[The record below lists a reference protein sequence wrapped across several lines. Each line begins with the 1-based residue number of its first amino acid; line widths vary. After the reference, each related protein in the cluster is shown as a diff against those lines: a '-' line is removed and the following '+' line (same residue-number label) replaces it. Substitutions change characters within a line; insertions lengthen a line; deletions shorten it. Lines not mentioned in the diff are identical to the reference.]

1 MATITRETVGLAVT
15 FAGLGQA
22 GGQTILP
29 LPLATADLRPATGS
43 VLLPYRVLIARDN
56 GIPLID
62 VADQGVSPVRG
73 DPQQG
78 SLDLEIVI
86 PPAQVEAAAYFAVN
100 SARPVCY
107 ALAQLGPTQTIIYVD
122 PAELAISGIVADSI
136 IYWGREAF
144 RVRQIDL
151 ISGTIEIRDQI
162 PGGTR
167 SANGA
172 IGVLGHFGTY
182 IEFHA
187 GENPDQLPPY
197 SDSRIYLENPFLK
210 DREICVWISDGENPE
225 TVQSTYYLDRATWT
239 NDQTTLEIGARDTL
253 ALVAGLQFN
262 SNITTYGSAGG
273 TAYGNNILQLLPG
286 GLNGPVQDG
295 SIIPCTSLDF
305 SNSVI
310 NSSGGGLVVV
320 GGQIFHIRPYAGPL
334 TSNGGFIVA
343 NPIGLAAIS
352 GSPGSGENQILEV
365 ISSNPNFYPLNDL
378 GVPSSPYYSSDLGAV
393 ADNPMDILRCHLG
406 TISSQ
411 LPPAWIVPLP
421 ADQINDAEIEAL
433 GATVYQGQTWRGILQ
448 ICDGASFSAM
458 GWLTS
463 KILRP
468 LGASFTTD
476 TSGRLTVRSL
486 FDGRAPVSTVG
497 DESVL
502 IGRGVSFDLEIG
514 VDSIRASTARK
525 ITGEYLIRLFGQGA
539 YQSAFQLTRDPQ
551 IVDWDAEGLKSAAD
565 VLSVADSDLAR
576 YSERI
581 ARIAA
586 LFRYRVQTVN
596 LRVLMTANLA
606 PGQFRTFQIRG
617 LRAPSTGQVEDSP
630 SERFGYVVKVANDPR
645 RWTATVTVILFAI
658 APRRL
663 GPSGEVKAGGTA
675 TVFDLEATT
684 YVAPVPYSPSA
695 SGAVVNLDGRTFEV
709 GDAVVLRSP
718 SLAVIS
724 NIRVIASVAGS
735 TITLTSA
742 FNVTPSAG
750 DVLTLA
756 DIEQAPY
763 PGADDFGFFDVST
776 FGI

>member
-1 MATITRETVGLAVT
+1 MSR
-15 FAGLGQA
+15 
-22 GGQTILP
+22 
-29 LPLATADLRPATGS
+29 R
-43 VLLPYRVLIARDN
+43 
-56 GIPLID
+56 
-62 VADQGVSPVRG
+62 DQGVSPVRG

-122 PAELAISGIVADSI
+122 NVGISGIVADSI

-144 RVRQIDL
+144 RVESVDLFSDTIQIV
-151 ISGTIEIRDQI
+151 DQI

-182 IEFHA
+182 IEYHA
-187 GENPDQLPPY
+187 GENPEQLPPY

-225 TVQSTYYLDRATWT
+225 EVQSTYYLDRATWT

-253 ALVAGLQFN
+253 ALAAGIQFN
-262 SNITTYGSAGG
+262 SNISTFESAFPNYL
-273 TAYGNNILQLLPG
+273 TAADGRFSVSPLTAGAVIL
-286 GLNGPVQDG
+286 
-295 SIIPCTSLDF
+295 CTSLNF
-305 SNSVI
+305 ENSVI
-310 NSSGGGLVVV
+310 QSGGGGLALFLGSVIWV
-320 GGQIFHIRPYAGPL
+320 RPYADPG
-334 TSNGGFIVA
+334 SGVQGFTVT
-343 NPIGLAAIS
+343 NPIGLDAIS
-352 GSPGSGENQILEV
+352 GPPGGGEAQILEV
-365 ISSNPNFYPLNDL
+365 ISSNPNFYPLNDSGL
-378 GVPSSPYYSSDLGAV
+378 PSSPYYSSDLGAV

-411 LPPAWIVPLP
+411 LPPAWILPLP

-525 ITGEYLIRLFGQGA
+525 ITGEYLMRLFGQGA

-551 IVDWDAEGLKSAAD
+551 IVDWDAEGLLSAAD
-565 VLSVADSDLAR
+565 LLSVAQFDLAR

-630 SERFGYVVKVANDPR
+630 SDRFGYVVKVANDPR
-645 RWTATVTVILFAI
+645 RWMATVTVILFAI

-663 GPSGEVKAGGTA
+663 GPSGDVMAGGTA
-675 TVFDLEATT
+675 TVFDLAATI
-684 YVAPVPYSPSA
+684 YVAPVPYSPRA
-695 SGAVVNLDGRTFEV
+695 SGTAVNLDGETFEV
-709 GDAVVLRSP
+709 GDSVVLRSP

-724 NIRVIASVAGS
+724 DIQTIAGISGS
-735 TITLTSA
+735 TITLSSP
-742 FNVTPSAG
+742 FSVTPAAG

-763 PGADDFGFFDVST
+763 SGADDFGFFDVST

>member
-1 MATITRETVGLAVT
+1 
-15 FAGLGQA
+15 
-22 GGQTILP
+22 
-29 LPLATADLRPATGS
+29 
-43 VLLPYRVLIARDN
+43 
-56 GIPLID
+56 
-62 VADQGVSPVRG
+62 
-73 DPQQG
+73 
-78 SLDLEIVI
+78 
-86 PPAQVEAAAYFAVN
+86 
-100 SARPVCY
+100 
-107 ALAQLGPTQTIIYVD
+107 
-122 PAELAISGIVADSI
+122 
-136 IYWGREAF
+136 
-144 RVRQIDL
+144 
-151 ISGTIEIRDQI
+151 
-162 PGGTR
+162 
-167 SANGA
+167 
-172 IGVLGHFGTY
+172 
-182 IEFHA
+182 
-187 GENPDQLPPY
+187 
-197 SDSRIYLENPFLK
+197 
-210 DREICVWISDGENPE
+210 
-225 TVQSTYYLDRATWT
+225 
-239 NDQTTLEIGARDTL
+239 
-253 ALVAGLQFN
+253 
-262 SNITTYGSAGG
+262 
-273 TAYGNNILQLLPG
+273 
-286 GLNGPVQDG
+286 
-295 SIIPCTSLDF
+295 
-305 SNSVI
+305 
-310 NSSGGGLVVV
+310 
-320 GGQIFHIRPYAGPL
+320 
-334 TSNGGFIVA
+334 
-343 NPIGLAAIS
+343 
-352 GSPGSGENQILEV
+352 
-365 ISSNPNFYPLNDL
+365 
-378 GVPSSPYYSSDLGAV
+378 
-393 ADNPMDILRCHLG
+393 
-406 TISSQ
+406 

-486 FDGRAPVSTVG
+486 FDARAPVSTVG

-630 SERFGYVVKVANDPR
+630 SARFGYVVKVANDPR

-675 TVFDLEATT
+675 TSFDLAQDVYT
-684 YVAPVPYSPSA
+684 APVPYSPRA
-695 SGAVVNLDGRTFEV
+695 SGAAVNFDFQTFKP
-709 GDAVVLRSP
+709 GDSVVLRSP

-724 NIRVIASVAGS
+724 NIRVIDNMAGG
-735 TITLTSA
+735 TITLTSP
-742 FNVTPSAG
+742 FNVTPSEG

-763 PGADDFGFFDVST
+763 PSANDFGFFDVST

>member
-1 MATITRETVGLAVT
+1 
-15 FAGLGQA
+15 
-22 GGQTILP
+22 
-29 LPLATADLRPATGS
+29 
-43 VLLPYRVLIARDN
+43 
-56 GIPLID
+56 LID

-86 PPAQVEAAAYFAVN
+86 PPAQVEIAAYFAVN

-122 PAELAISGIVADSI
+122 PAELAISGIVANSI

-144 RVRQIDL
+144 RVGRIDL
-151 ISGTIEIRDQI
+151 ISGTIEIRDNI

-182 IEFHA
+182 IEYHA

-210 DREICVWISDGENPE
+210 DREICVWISDGVNPE
-225 TVQSTYYLDRATWT
+225 EVQSTYYLDRATWT
-239 NDQTTLEIGARDTL
+239 NDQTTLEIGGRDTL
-253 ALVAGLQFN
+253 ALLAGLQFN
-262 SNITTYGSAGG
+262 SNITTYQ
-273 TAYGNNILQLLPG
+273 GNGNTSLVILPG
-286 GLNGPVQDG
+286 GGGAGGYLQDG
-295 SIIPCTSLDF
+295 SVIPCTSLNF
-305 SNSVI
+305 QYSVI
-310 NSSGGGLVVV
+310 NSGGGGLAVFM
-320 GGQIFHIRPYAGPL
+320 GQVLHLRPYAGPSPIQGMII
-334 TSNGGFIVA
+334 SNA
-343 NPIGLAAIS
+343 IGLDAIS
-352 GSPGSGENQILEV
+352 GPSGSGEAQILEV

-378 GVPSSPYYSSDLGAV
+378 GVSSSPYYSSDLGAV
-393 ADNPMDILRCHLG
+393 AENPMDILRCHLG

-411 LPPAWIVPLP
+411 LPPVWIVPLP

-476 TSGRLTVRSL
+476 TAGRLTVRSL

-596 LRVLMTANLA
+596 LRVLMSANLQ

-617 LRAPSTGQVEDSP
+617 LRAPTTGQVEDSP
-630 SERFGYVVKVANDPR
+630 SDRFGYVVKVANDPR

-684 YVAPVPYSPSA
+684 YVAPVPYSPAA
-695 SGAVVNLDGRTFEV
+695 SGAAVNLDGKTFEV
-709 GDAVVLRSP
+709 GDSVVLRSP

-724 NIRVIASVAGS
+724 NVRVIASVAGS

-763 PGADDFGFFDVST
+763 PSADDFGFFDVST

>member
-1 MATITRETVGLAVT
+1 MATVTNQTVGLVVT
-15 FAGLGQA
+15 FAGLGEA
-22 GGQTILP
+22 GTTSILP
-29 LPLATADLRPATGS
+29 LPLATADLRPSSGS

-56 GIPLID
+56 GIPVID

-86 PPAQVEAAAYFAVN
+86 PPAEVEAAAYFAVN

-107 ALAQLGPTQTIIYVD
+107 ADQDFGPTDTGISVS
-122 PAELAISGIVADSI
+122 PADLAISGIVANSI

-144 RVRQIDL
+144 RVYSVDL
-151 ISGTIEIRDQI
+151 GLGIIYVRDQI

-182 IEFHA
+182 IENHL

-210 DREICVWISDGENPE
+210 DREICVWQSNGKDPE
-225 TVQSTYYLDRATWT
+225 VVQSTYYLENANWV
-239 NDQTTLEIGARDTL
+239 NDQTALEIGGRDTL
-253 ALVAGLQFN
+253 ALASGCQFN
-262 SNITTYGSAGG
+262 SNISTFDAAFPNFFSNPDLGGIAVSPLRDGAVILCTSLNFQNSVIQSAGG
-273 TAYGNNILQLLPG
+273 
-286 GLNGPVQDG
+286 GLALFMG
-295 SIIPCTSLDF
+295 
-305 SNSVI
+305 SVI
-310 NSSGGGLVVV
+310 FV
-320 GGQIFHIRPYAGPL
+320 RPYTSPSL
-334 TSNGGFIVA
+334 TQGFIVT

-352 GSPGSGENQILEV
+352 GPPGGGELQILEV

-411 LPPAWIVPLP
+411 LPPAWILPLP

-433 GATVYQGQTWRGILQ
+433 GATVYQGQTWRGVLQ
-448 ICDGASFSAM
+448 ICDGSSVPAL

-463 KILRP
+463 KFLRP

-476 TSGRLTVRSL
+476 TAGRLTVRSL
-486 FDGRAPVSTVG
+486 FDGRAPVSPVG
-497 DESVL
+497 DEAVL
-502 IGRGVSFDLEIG
+502 IGRSVSFDLEIG

-525 ITGEYLIRLFGQGA
+525 ITGEYLMRLFGQGA

-551 IVDWDAEGLKSAAD
+551 IVDWDAEGLLSAAD
-565 VLSVADSDLAR
+565 LLSVAQFDLAR
-576 YSERI
+576 YSERL
-581 ARIAA
+581 ARISA

-596 LRVLMTANLA
+596 LRVLMTAGLQ

-630 SERFGYVVKVANDPR
+630 SFRFGYVVKVANDPR
-645 RWTATVTVILFAI
+645 RWTASVTVILFAI
-658 APRRL
+658 APVRL
-663 GPSGEVKAGGTA
+663 GPSGKVQAGGTA
-675 TVFDLEATT
+675 TVFDLEADEYT
-684 YVAPVPYSPSA
+684 APVPYYPSY
-695 SGAVVNLDGRTFEV
+695 SGSAVNLDGRTFTA
-709 GDAVVLRSP
+709 GDSVVLRAP
-718 SLAVIS
+718 SLEVIS
-724 NIRVIASVAGS
+724 NVEVINNVAGS
-735 TITLTSA
+735 TITLTSP

-763 PGADDFGFFDVST
+763 PGANDFGFFDVST